1 MKSFIDPSDQTMQKI
16 NVIGTSGSGK
26 STFSKKLSTA
36 LDIPYIEMDS
46 IFWGKDW
53 YWPKDDIFFSNLRI
67 ALSQETWVLDGNYSR
82 TTAIKWKDV
91 DTIIWIDFGFVR
103 TLYQAFSRALKR
115 LITQEELW
123 PGTGNRESLQKL
135 LSKDS
140 IILWTLKNYK
150 KTRIKYQKMMIEDRY
165 QHIEFIQLT
174 SPRACSVFLKRISQ
188 NMSTQL
194 R

>member
-1 MKSFIDPSDQTMQKI
+1 MESFIDLSDPGMKKI

-26 STFSKKLSTA
+26 STFSKKLSAA

-53 YWPKDDIFFSNLRI
+53 YWPKDDAFFSDLQQ

-82 TTAIKWKDV
+82 TAAIKWKDV
-91 DTIIWIDFGFVR
+91 DTIIWIDFGFIR
-103 TLYQAFSRALKR
+103 TLYQACSRALKR

-123 PGTGNRESLQKL
+123 SGTGNRESLKKL

-140 IILWTLKNYK
+140 IVLWMLKNYR
-150 KTRIKYQKMMIEDRY
+150 KTRIKYQKLITEDDY
-165 QHIEFIQLT
+165 QHIEFIRLT
-174 SPRACSVFLKRISQ
+174 SPSDCREFLKKIDQSQ
-188 NMSTQL
+188 PH
-194 R
+194 